1 MPKKGNQIEGK
12 TVLNKKKLPE
22 KQEAFIPEKRLE
34 LLSLAAADFESAMYT
49 IPSLRRVKQIYQK
62 E

>member
-1 MPKKGNQIEGK
+1 M
-12 TVLNKKKLPE
+12 LNKKKLPE